1 MIAWSVTV
9 TKMLHSINL
18 LQNVIVT
25 DVLLTADDLHRHDEV
40 QSA

>member
-1 MIAWSVTV
+1 MV
-9 TKMLHSINL
+9 TKMLHSIKL

-25 DVLLTADDLHRHDEV
+25 DVLLTADDLHRRDEV